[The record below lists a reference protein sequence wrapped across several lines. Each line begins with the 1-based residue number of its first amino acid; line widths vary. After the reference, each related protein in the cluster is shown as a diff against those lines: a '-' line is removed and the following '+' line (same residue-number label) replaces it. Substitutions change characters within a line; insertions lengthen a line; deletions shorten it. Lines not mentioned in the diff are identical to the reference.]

1 VSFPKREEITVSL
14 GKFNLEAVLAT
25 GYAVGLQIIGA
36 IVLFIVGRW
45 LISFVIRLVNAGL
58 KRQSF
63 DPIIAGYI
71 GSALQVLLNIVLV
84 ISLLGWFGI
93 QTTTFAGLLAACA
106 FAIGTAWSGLLANF
120 AAGAFIIVLR
130 PFKHGD
136 FISAAGVTGTVDEIG
151 IFATTIN
158 TPDNIKTIVGN
169 NKIFSDN
176 IQNYS
181 ANPYRRVELTAQLAH
196 EVDPRHAIAL
206 LLPELAKIPNVA
218 ASPAPEVTVLTFN
231 PMGPVLAVRPCTNNA
246 HYWQVYFDA
255 NMLIRNTF
263 VAAKFATPEQ
273 PLTIRTSALAAA
285 ASS

>member
-1 VSFPKREEITVSL
+1 V
-14 GKFNLEAVLAT
+14 NLSNIKLDAIWAT
-25 GYAVGLQIIGA
+25 AYATLTTVGLQIIGA

-45 LISFVIRLVNAGL
+45 LINFIVRVVNAGL
-58 KRQSF
+58 KRQAF

-93 QTTTFAGLLAACA
+93 QTTTFAGLLAAAA

-158 TPDNIKTIVGN
+158 TPDNIRTIVGN

-176 IQNYS
+176 IQNFT
-181 ANPYRRVELTAQLAH
+181 ANPYRRVELMAQLAH
-196 EVDPRHAIAL
+196 EVDPRDAISL
-206 LLPELAKIPNVA
+206 LQPALAKIPNVIA
-218 ASPAPEVTVLTFN
+218 APAPEVTVLTFN
-231 PMGPVLAVRPCTNNA
+231 SMGPVLAVRPYCHND

-263 VAAKFATPEQ
+263 VAANYATPEQ
-273 PLTIRTSALAAA
+273 PLAIRTTPLASAATR
-285 ASS
+285 

>member
-1 VSFPKREEITVSL
+1 VSL

-45 LISFVIRLVNAGL
+45 LINFAIRLVNAGL
-58 KRQSF
+58 KRQAF

-71 GSALQVLLNIVLV
+71 GSALQVLLNIILV

-136 FISAAGVTGTVDEIG
+136 FISAASVTGTVDEIG

-158 TPDNIKTIVGN
+158 TPDNIRTIVGN

-176 IQNYS
+176 IQNFS

-196 EVDPRHAIAL
+196 GVDPNQAIAL
-206 LLPELAKIPNVA
+206 LQPALAKIPNVV

-231 PMGPVLAVRPCTNNA
+231 PMGPVLAVRPYTNNV

-263 VAAKFATPEQ
+263 VAAQFATPEQ
-273 PLTIRTSALAAA
+273 PLMIRTSALSAAA
-285 ASS
+285 AN

>member
-1 VSFPKREEITVSL
+1 MNLS
-14 GKFNLEAVLAT
+14 KFNLEAVLAT

-45 LISFVIRLVNAGL
+45 LINFVIRLVNAGL

-93 QTTTFAGLLAACA
+93 QTTTFAGLLAAAA

-158 TPDNIKTIVGN
+158 TPDNIRTIVGN

-176 IQNYS
+176 IQNFS

-196 EVDPRHAIAL
+196 EVDPNQAIAL
-206 LLPELAKIPNVA
+206 LLPELAKIPNVVT
-218 ASPAPEVTVLTFN
+218 SPAPEVTVLTFN
-231 PMGPVLAVRPCTNNA
+231 PMGPVLAVRPYCNNA
-246 HYWQVYFDA
+246 HYWQVYFDT

-285 ASS
+285 ASSN

>member
-1 VSFPKREEITVSL
+1 M
-14 GKFNLEAVLAT
+14 NLSNIKLDAVLAT
-25 GYAVGLQIIGA
+25 AYSTLTTVGLQIVGA

-45 LISFVIRLVNAGL
+45 LIGFVIRLVNAGL
-58 KRQSF
+58 KRQAF
-63 DPIIAGYI
+63 DPILAGYI
-71 GSALQVLLNIVLV
+71 GSIMEVLLNVVLV

-93 QTTTFAGLLAACA
+93 QTTTFAGLLAAAA

-136 FISAAGVTGTVDEIG
+136 FITAGGVTGTVDEIG

-158 TPDNIKTIVGN
+158 TPDNVKTIVGN

-176 IQNYS
+176 IQNFT

-196 EVDPRHAIAL
+196 DVDPREAIAL
-206 LLPELAKIPNVA
+206 LQPALAKIPNVVVT
-218 ASPAPEVTVLTFN
+218 PAPEVTVLTFT
-231 PMGPVLAVRPCTNNA
+231 PMGPVLAVRPYCHNND
-246 HYWQVYFDA
+246 YWQVYFDT

-263 VAAKFATPEQ
+263 VEAKFATPEQ
-273 PLTIRTSALAAA
+273 PLTIRTSAVMPAVAGV
-285 ASS
+285 SNN